1 MFTQSDDDGQ
11 KFVVAYANQ
20 STNKMKAKYNFY
32 ERGCLIL
39 GHFTIP
45 MLFYGNPFILVTII
59 NLKNS

>member
-1 MFTQSDDDGQ
+1 MFTQFDDDGQ

-32 ERGCLIL
+32 EKGRLIL

-45 MLFYGNPFILVTII
+45 MLFVW
-59 NLKNS
+59 